1 MMQRESLDP
10 TTDLKISVE
19 YLCERST
26 IILVLFDSY
35 QSIPLLLLA
44 FPSPPRVV
52 SSTLLFFSPLR
63 WAPARNKSHPAL

>member
-1 MMQRESLDP
+1 MMQRESFDP
-10 TTDLKISVE
+10 TTDLKISME

-26 IILVLFDSY
+26 IVLVFDSY
-35 QSIPLLLLA
+35 RSIPLPLLV